1 MISREDLTIEE
12 KQLVYEIERDSTLYR
27 GLPCGIAVGG
37 GLDYMLIKS
46 SSPAQ
51 PVPRQAR
58 LALGLLN
65 FLSGVIIGR
74 LTYFPTARNRVIN
87 ELPEDSLLRAKVIDI
102 TQGAHNPLPYQKPST
117 TAAVT
122 DSLQQQENVDPL
134 PPDFADDDDDSV
146 ADKRPPSEFITY
158 ESLRDR
164 HRFDVTHYTTVE
176 GNDTDVKEFK
186 QVNGS
191 APLRYNKYGD
201 PIFE

>member
-27 GLPCGIAVGG
+27 GLPCGVAVGS
-37 GLDYMLIKS
+37 GLDHMLMKS

-74 LTYFPTARNRVIN
+74 LSYFPIARDRVIN

-102 TQGAHNPLPYQKPST
+102 TQGASNPYRYEKNSQ
-117 TAAVT
+117 AAVT
-122 DSLQQQENVDPL
+122 GSPQQEGVATASPDVVDN
-134 PPDFADDDDDSV
+134 DENFADETTP
-146 ADKRPPSEFITY
+146 REFTTY

-164 HRFDVTHYTTVE
+164 HRFDVTQFTTVE
-176 GNDTDVKEFK
+176 HDDDAKEFK
-186 QVNGS
+186 QVDGS
-191 APLRYNKYGD
+191 TPLRYNKYGD